1 MDRYP
6 IVIILAGIVGLAA
19 LFLSGGTPGCTELG
33 YETSGPGMCCEG
45 LQHVHASYTYGRVD
59 NLERWFCA
67 LEGDYALEEQKD
79 CAGVGEGIYYQN
91 IEEVQ
96 CCEGLEMVMTSRSG
110 YHCVYP
116 F

>member
-6 IVIILAGIVGLAA
+6 IVIMLAGIVGLAA
-19 LFLSGGTPGCTELG
+19 LFLLGGAPGCTELG
-33 YETSGPGMCCEG
+33 YETNGPGTCCEG
-45 LQHVHASYTYGRVD
+45 LQHVSYMYD
-59 NLERWFCA
+59 AANNLEKWFCA
-67 LEGDYALEEQKD
+67 LDGDYPIVQKE
-79 CAGVGEGIYYQN
+79 CAGAGEGIYWMN